1 MGGLQL
7 VASRSTSWARRDY
20 TCHAPWSLK
29 RKERNCELHAC
40 VWGGIRIGLLSPG
53 GGRAAATAAR
63 HGHPHPPDDADL
75 GPAQEYGARPV
86 RFIPDPS
93 ASFRGPDA
101 PGLQAAP
108 HARPP
113 IHRHACTK
121 SCRRDWKPKKKD
133 TYTTEHTYFQVPT
146 LYHIFY
152 SAWRSNWQQL
162 DKHGKSFRW
171 AHFDCEEDNIPK
183 VFAANQSR
191 NTSDTSFI
199 SAKQTAYTG
208 RASQAG
214 NDSSYVHMLEN
225 HLF

>member
-1 MGGLQL
+1 MTQI
-7 VASRSTSWARRDY
+7 WARPMS
-20 TCHAPWSLK
+20 T
-29 RKERNCELHAC
+29 
-40 VWGGIRIGLLSPG
+40 
-53 GGRAAATAAR
+53 
-63 HGHPHPPDDADL
+63 
-75 GPAQEYGARPV
+75 
-86 RFIPDPS
+86 
-93 ASFRGPDA
+93 A
-101 PGLQAAP
+101 PGLSVLF
-108 HARPP
+108 P
-113 IHRHACTK
+113 IHPLASAARTRQACRLRHMLGRPFTGTLAQNHAGETENL
-121 SCRRDWKPKKKD
+121 KKKD
-133 TYTTEHTYFQVPT
+133 THTTEHTYFQVPT

-214 NDSSYVHMLEN
+214 NDSSYVNMLEN
-225 HLF
+225 HLFLIVAGSIQRYTCLREKNMCRDTSYFPENNLKMQQTCWSSGAYHASPGSVDALKFSYKF